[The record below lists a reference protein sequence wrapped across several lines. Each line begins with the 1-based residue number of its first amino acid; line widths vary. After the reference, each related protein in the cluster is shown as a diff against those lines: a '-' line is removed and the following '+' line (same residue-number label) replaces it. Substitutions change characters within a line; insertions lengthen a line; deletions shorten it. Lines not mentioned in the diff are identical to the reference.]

1 MTSQHTPG
9 LYVHVPFCG
18 SKCVYCDF
26 YSVADS
32 SAGSTLVPDWLKAV
46 KREADLYAGQ
56 FDAFDTLYVGGGTPS
71 FLSNENLSTLFDHL
85 YNCFSIVPDAEITI
99 EANPD
104 DISREKLTHFKG
116 LGVNRVSLGVQ
127 SFHDPDL
134 VFLKRRHSAKHA
146 GKALELIRSESD
158 TFKLGLDLIF
168 GLPGQTDAEWLDCL
182 EKALSYEPEHISCY
196 QLTYEEGTPLS
207 LMKDQGLV
215 RPCEEGRAERLFLS
229 ASRFLE
235 DHGYVHY
242 EISNFALSDR
252 NRSRHNQKYWRHTTY
267 LGLGPSAHSFQ
278 DNQRWWNVRSIEAY
292 CAALA
297 EGGSPVEDTES
308 LTGDQLELEAIFLGL
323 RTREGFPME
332 ILGQGLGYNEKVS
345 KLEHAGF
352 IIVRNGW
359 VQPTIKGFLV
369 ADSLPLQIL
378 E

>member
-1 MTSQHTPG
+1 MTSLDIPG

-26 YSVADS
+26 FSVADS
-32 SAGSTLVPDWLKAV
+32 SLIPDWLEGI
-46 KREADLYAGQ
+46 KREAALYTGR

-71 FLSNENLSTLFDHL
+71 FLSDDTLSALFIHL
-85 YNCFSIVPDAEITI
+85 RGCFSLVPGSEITI

-104 DISREKLTHFKG
+104 DISREKLSHLKN

-127 SFHDPDL
+127 SFHDQDL
-134 VFLKRRHSAKHA
+134 VFLKRRHSAGQA
-146 GKALELIRSESD
+146 GEALELIKSESGA
-158 TFKLGLDLIF
+158 FKLSLDLIF
-168 GLPGQTDAEWLDCL
+168 GLPGQTETAWLDSL
-182 EKALSYEPEHISCY
+182 EQALSYEPEHISCY

-207 LMKDQGLV
+207 LMRDQGLIT
-215 RPCEEGRAERLFLS
+215 PCEEDRAERLFLA

-242 EISNFALSDR
+242 EISNFALGDE
-252 NRSRHNQKYWRHTTY
+252 NRSRHNRKYWRHTPY
-267 LGLGPSAHSFQ
+267 LSLGPSAHSFK
-278 DNQRWWNVRSIEAY
+278 DNQRWWNVRSIETY

-297 EGGSPVEDTES
+297 EGGSPMEDTES

-323 RTREGFPME
+323 RTREGFPIK
-332 ILGQGLGYNEKVS
+332 ILGHGHGYDEKLS
-345 KLEHAGF
+345 KLEDAGF
-352 IIVRNGW
+352 ITVRNGQ

>member
-1 MTSQHTPG
+1 MTNLDTPG

-26 YSVADS
+26 FSVADS
-32 SAGSTLVPDWLKAV
+32 SAGSTLIPDWLEGI
-46 KREADLYAGQ
+46 KRESGLYAER

-71 FLSNENLSTLFDHL
+71 FLSDDTLSALFDHL
-85 YNCFSIVPDAEITI
+85 FNCFSIVPGSEITI

-104 DISREKLTHFKG
+104 DISREKLSHFKN

-127 SFHDPDL
+127 SFHDQDL
-134 VFLKRRHSAKHA
+134 VFLKRRHSAGQA
-146 GKALELIRSESD
+146 RDALELIKSESYAF
-158 TFKLGLDLIF
+158 TLSLDLIF
-168 GLPGQTDAEWLDCL
+168 GLPGQTEKKWEKSL
-182 EKALSYEPEHISCY
+182 ERALSYEPEHISCY

-215 RPCEEGRAERLFLS
+215 TPCEEDRAEKMFLA

-235 DHGYVHY
+235 DQGYVHY
-242 EISNFALSDR
+242 EISNFALGDG
-252 NRSRHNQKYWRHTTY
+252 NRSRHNRKYWRHTPY
-267 LGLGPSAHSFQ
+267 LGLGPAAHSFK
-278 DNQRWWNVRSIEAY
+278 DNQRWWNVRSIETY
-292 CAALA
+292 RAALA

-323 RTREGFPME
+323 RTREGFPAK
-332 ILGQGLGYNEKVS
+332 ILSHGYAEKLS
-345 KLEHAGF
+345 KLEDAGF
-352 IIVRNGW
+352 ITVWKGRVR
-359 VQPTIKGFLV
+359 PTVKGFLV